1 MTVANDCRLSAMLL
15 LSRRGGPIGLGKASM
30 HEEATLAPTEAT
42 PEPTRHE
49 TVDTENVSTSS
60 PVGVSPV
67 QRPDVHETLPSTQQ
81 CEMADDVMLGQ
92 TLTPSDW
99 DAERFRHVALI
110 QEASRNQGRVELAED
125 KLTGRLV
132 AMKVMP
138 LSWICERHEDFVA
151 VHPGEN
157 ECPWRD

>member
-1 MTVANDCRLSAMLL
+1 
-15 LSRRGGPIGLGKASM
+15 
-30 HEEATLAPTEAT
+30 
-42 PEPTRHE
+42 
-49 TVDTENVSTSS
+49 
-60 PVGVSPV
+60 
-67 QRPDVHETLPSTQQ
+67 
-81 CEMADDVMLGQ
+81 MADDVMLGQ

-125 KLTGRLV
+125 NLTGRLV

-157 ECPWRD
+157 ECPWRDIAVSHYLSKVKRLPHICEFFGLFRKESEEY